1 MPALKT
7 RSIRDRA
14 SRGDRRYRRSPASLV
29 PALLTQPGHAFVIV
43 GYTVAGLFMHPHD
56 QRYWITRAETMRRL
70 AKDVDDPD
78 ARAKLLK
85 AAESYQRLADQVEQN
100 GDIAEV

>member
-1 MPALKT
+1 
-7 RSIRDRA
+7 
-14 SRGDRRYRRSPASLV
+14 
-29 PALLTQPGHAFVIV
+29 
-43 GYTVAGLFMHPHD
+43 
-56 QRYWITRAETMRRL
+56 MRRL

-85 AAESYQRLADQVEQN
+85 AAESYQRVADQVEQN